1 MLMKAF
7 SAASTQRIKQTLL
20 SICYVSS

>member
-7 SAASTQRIKQTLL
+7 ATASTQRIKQTEL

>member
-7 SAASTQRIKQTLL
+7 STASTQRIKQTGLNICCV
-20 SICYVSS
+20 SI